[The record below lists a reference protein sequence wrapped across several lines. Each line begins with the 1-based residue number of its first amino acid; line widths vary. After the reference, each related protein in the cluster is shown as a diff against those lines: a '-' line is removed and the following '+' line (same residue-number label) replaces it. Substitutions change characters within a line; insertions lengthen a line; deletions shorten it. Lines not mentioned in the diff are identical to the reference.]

1 MMIDTILIV
10 IESVLILLYMII
22 HCYNVFL
29 QYYIMDTIKINPEK
43 EGNSNIIDDKLNKED
58 NGDTIEDIFDVAIIG
73 GGYSGLSAALLLG
86 RYLRP
91 TIIFDVK
98 QSRKSV
104 IHGYLGFE
112 KTPREELIQKAWK
125 DVLQYRSVK
134 RIEKKVEKV
143 DRDYD
148 NNLFLITT
156 VTTGENV
163 KENDLIKRGKAR
175 AKYLIIATGVEHVKP
190 DIQNFE
196 DFNGSGVWHCPHC
209 DGFEATDKRLVIIAS
224 DNKNNEA
231 IKYAKTFLG
240 WTKNIKLFF
249 QRPLNHYNNDEIS
262 YALTEEQRNEAR
274 TLGID
279 VIENDC
285 IVKIIGDSETNAIV
299 GVLSKSNKYHEAD
312 VLFYHLGQIIHNE
325 IAIQLGCE
333 FDEGYLKVNE
343 KQQTTIPN
351 VFAVGDIDTDRH
363 YAILAAASG
372 ALAAISIYEDLLKDA
387 IKTTKLESDT

>member
-1 MMIDTILIV
+1 
-10 IESVLILLYMII
+10 
-22 HCYNVFL
+22 
-29 QYYIMDTIKINPEK
+29 MDTMKINPEK
-43 EGNSNIIDDKLNKED
+43 EGNSNIIDEKLNKEG

-73 GGYSGLSAALLLG
+73 GGYAGLSAALLLG

-91 TIIFDVK
+91 TVIFDVK

-125 DVLQYRSVK
+125 DVLQYQSVK
-134 RIEKKVEKV
+134 RMEKKVEKV
-143 DRDYD
+143 EMDCD

-156 VTTGENV
+156 ATTIEQV
-163 KENDLIKRGKAR
+163 KDGDSFKRRKAR

-209 DGFEATDKRLVIIAS
+209 DGFEATDKKLVIVAS
-224 DNKNNEA
+224 DNKDNQA

-240 WTKNIKLFF
+240 WTKDIKLFF
-249 QRPLNHYNNDEIS
+249 QRPLNQNNGDEIS

-279 VIENDC
+279 VIENDG

-299 GVLSKSNKYHEAD
+299 GVLSKSNTHHEAD
-312 VLFYHLGQIIHNE
+312 VLFYHLGQIVNNE
-325 IAIQLGCE
+325 IANQLGCE
-333 FDEGYLKVNE
+333 FDEGYLKVDE

-372 ALAAISIYEDLLKDA
+372 ALAAISIYEDLLKGA
-387 IKTTKLESDT
+387 IKTTKLDGDI